1 MFTGFFKGFSYVFTG
16 LSLITQK
23 GIRPFVLVPLLINT
37 ILFAGGVW
45 LAKTQLA
52 YWMDRLLPNWLTWL
66 EWLLW
71 PVFAILIFFVVFYV
85 FSIVANLIA
94 APFNSV
100 LAERVEARLNGL
112 PVPEFAG
119 YQSLPGLIA
128 RTFKSELSKLWYM
141 GKWFVLLLILTVI
154 PGLNVVSPVAWTV
167 FGAWMLAIEYA
178 DYPMG
183 NHNLFFNDEL
193 VALKKRRPEALGF
206 GWLLS
211 IMTTIPVLNFLA
223 MPVGVAGATALWVNS
238 LSQNQP

>member
-1 MFTGFFKGFSYVFTG
+1 MITGLFKGFGYVVTG

-23 GIRPFVLVPLLINT
+23 GIRPFVVVPLLIN
-37 ILFAGGVW
+37 IVLFSGGIW
-45 LAKTQLA
+45 LATSQFE
-52 YWMDRLLPNWLTWL
+52 YWKARLLPSWLSWL

-71 PVFAILIFFVVFYV
+71 PIFILLILFIVFYV

-119 YQSLPGLIA
+119 YKSVPGLIA
-128 RTFKSELSKLWYM
+128 RTFKSEISKLWYM
-141 GKWFVLLLILTVI
+141 GKWFILLLILTVI
-154 PGLNVVSPVAWTV
+154 PGVNVIAPVAWTL

-183 NHNLFFNDEL
+183 NHNLFFKEEL
-193 VALKKRRPEALGF
+193 AALKKNRPEALGF

-211 IMTTIPVLNFLA
+211 ILTAIPVINFLA
-223 MPVGVAGATALWVNS
+223 MPVGVAGGTALWVNK
-238 LSQNQP
+238 LSKTA

>member
-1 MFTGFFKGFSYVFTG
+1 MITGLFKGFGYVFTG

-23 GIRPFVLVPLLINT
+23 GIRPFVLVPLLIN
-37 ILFAGGVW
+37 IVLFSGGIW
-45 LAKTQLA
+45 LASSQLE
-52 YWMDRLLPNWLTWL
+52 YWMNRLLPSWLSWL

-71 PVFAILIFFVVFYV
+71 PVFAVLIFFVIFYV

-119 YQSLPGLIA
+119 YKSLSGLIA
-128 RTFKSELSKLWYM
+128 RTFKSEASKLWYM
-141 GKWFVLLLILTVI
+141 GKWFILLLILTVI
-154 PGLNVVSPVAWTV
+154 PGVNVISPVAWTL

-183 NHNLFFNDEL
+183 NHELFFKEEL
-193 VALKKRRPEALGF
+193 AALKKNRPEALGF

-211 IMTTIPVLNFLA
+211 LLTVVPILNFLA
-223 MPVGVAGATALWVNS
+223 MPVGVAGGTALWVNK
-238 LSQNQP
+238 LSKNA